1 MMDSEQ
7 EAEVQRIVARY
18 VEEVQAGLH
27 PRLQEY
33 FVRYPQY
40 ADAIADF
47 VAYYHAVEAHL
58 PQQEDAT
65 ITALPPSLSALLPK
79 IQQCALSALS
89 EGQAATSITSL
100 FLTARQEVL
109 DETRLAKALD
119 LSEDSVIALEQRKVL
134 PETLPQ
140 MLLQRLSSITG
151 YTVREIQ
158 EFFEAASHHYQQQE
172 ATVSSVQHV
181 AESNATY
188 TPQYSFLEIIEAS
201 TMLSQKQKWYWR
213 EVVERERR
221 GDADE

>member
-18 VEEVQAGLH
+18 VEEVQAGLR

-47 VAYYHAVEAHL
+47 VAYYQAVEAHL

-65 ITALPPSLSALLPK
+65 TTALPSSLSALLPK
-79 IQQCALSALS
+79 IQQRALSTLS
-89 EGQAATSITSL
+89 EGQVATGITSL
-100 FLTARQEVL
+100 FLTATQDVL

-134 PETLPQ
+134 PETLPRT
-140 MLLQRLSSITG
+140 LLQRLSGITG

-158 EFFEAASHHYQQQE
+158 EFFKAASHHYQQQDN
-172 ATVSSVQHV
+172 TVGSVGHV
-181 AESNATY
+181 AELNATY
-188 TPQYSFLEIIEAS
+188 MPQYSFLEIIEAS
-201 TMLSQKQKWYWR
+201 PTLSQEQKWYWR
-213 EVVERERR
+213 EVVESEKK